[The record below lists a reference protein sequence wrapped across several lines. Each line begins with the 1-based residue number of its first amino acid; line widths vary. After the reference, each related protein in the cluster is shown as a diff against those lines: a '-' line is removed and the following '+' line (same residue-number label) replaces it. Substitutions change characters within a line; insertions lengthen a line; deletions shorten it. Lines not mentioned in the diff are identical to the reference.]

1 MGGRSERNRLAWRKR
16 DIVTKSVEAGI
27 GLDGVASGSSI
38 ATKGD
43 SLVPLK
49 RYIMCLRSMK

>member
-1 MGGRSERNRLAWRKR
+1 MGGRSERKRLAWRKR
-16 DIVTKSVEAGI
+16 DIVTKNVEAGI
-27 GLDGVASGSSI
+27 GFEGVASGSSI